1 MKLYYQEYS
10 LKSGIYRILNVHTN
24 RTYVGQAQCFKKRW
38 YDHKRS
44 LLSGKHQ
51 NKFLQADFNKSK
63 DFLGHDDFLEFHV
76 LEVMEGSTKE
86 DRNKREEEF
95 IKLVWDAK
103 LSDGT
108 RVCYNFKEKTEAKER
123 SCYSNTPKETRKKLS
138 EASKAARARPEVQ
151 EKQSKRM
158 KEQWEEPGRKEALS
172 ERMKVQ
178 WSEDGRKEAYGQK
191 IKAIWA
197 EGSEK
202 REQLMTLRK
211 RSDLVELFK
220 RSCHTPEVIA
230 KIASKL
236 TKNHG
241 KVVSPDGSIFE
252 VTGLRVFCQEHG
264 IPLTQLA
271 NFSKLLKG
279 QVKSVSGWKRAE
291 SVT

>member
-1 MKLYYQEYS
+1 MRFNFDGHS
-10 LKSGIYRILNVHTN
+10 LKSGIYKITN
-24 RTYVGQAQCFKKRW
+24 TYTSRVYIGQAKEFKRRW
-38 YDHKRS
+38 NGHKNS
-44 LLSGKHQ
+44 LVNGKHQ
-51 NKFLQADFNKSK
+51 NQFFQADFNKCREA
-63 DFLGHDDFLEFHV
+63 LGHDDFLEFHV
-76 LEVMEGSTKE
+76 VEVMEDSTKE
-86 DRNKREEEF
+86 QRNKREEELIATVF
-95 IKLVWDAK
+95 DYGKQ
-103 LSDGT
+103 
-108 RVCYNFKEKTEAKER
+108 CYNLTTKAISREGKPSKNAE
-123 SCYSNTPKETRKKLS
+123 ETSRKIS
-138 EASKAARARPEVQ
+138 EATKAARARPEVQ

-158 KEQWEEPGRKEALS
+158 KKQWEEPGRKEALS

-202 REQLMTLRK
+202 REQLMTLKK

-220 RSCHTPEVIA
+220 RKCHTPEVIA
-230 KIASKL
+230 KTASKL

-252 VTGLRVFCQEHG
+252 VIGLRVFCQEHG